1 MKEKVKE
8 KREVLFGGNR
18 KDATEF
24 DGKGFWLKI
33 SQDFFSFHPHFVSA
47 SFCPFRAAILIAFT
61 SAYGC

>member
-33 SQDFFSFHPHFVSA
+33 SQDFFLFIHTLFPPLFAHFVPR
-47 SFCPFRAAILIAFT
+47 F
-61 SAYGC
+61 